1 MGRSINVDINSVN
14 YSGVTASAKD
24 QVEMLQIAATSGLL
38 PVMSGLIKDMGLMA
52 SMASIDS
59 ASFNRLKTLC
69 LTNGNVVR
77 DSDNMPVAENLF
89 QDEAHN
95 FFVLVGRVLK
105 ENIGPFWQLSE
116 KDGNEQQ
123 SNELGNNG

>member
-1 MGRSINVDINSVN
+1 MARNIEVN
-14 YSGVTASAKD
+14 IKDVAYSGVTAPAKD

-38 PVMSGLIKDMGLMA
+38 PVMSDLTKDMGLMA

-59 ASFNRLKTLC
+59 DSFNRLKTLC
-69 LTNGNVVR
+69 LTNGKVVR
-77 DSDNMPVAENLF
+77 DADNVPVAENLF
-89 QDEAHN
+89 QDETHN

-116 KDGNEQQ
+116 KDGNEQ
-123 SNELGNNG
+123 NNGPENNG